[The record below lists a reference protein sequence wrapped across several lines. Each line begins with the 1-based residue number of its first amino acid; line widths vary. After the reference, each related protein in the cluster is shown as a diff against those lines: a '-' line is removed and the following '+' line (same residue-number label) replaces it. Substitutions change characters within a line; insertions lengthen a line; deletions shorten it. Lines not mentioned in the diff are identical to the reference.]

1 MPIVIHPNLPLVA
14 AQGVTA
20 PVVLQ
25 PGSVISARVQQ
36 ILGND
41 TVRISIGSQALDVQ
55 SQVALQAGQTLQL
68 AVSQTAEGSIALAV
82 VSQQGGVPT
91 SPGASQSTSQ
101 NTSLSTGQSNATTIS
116 DTVTLAPAAVASI
129 APQTTPA
136 VAAPTI
142 QLTPQEALAVSVAVQ
157 SAATLQTSLAPLFAN
172 LGVAAGL
179 DNLPPQLQQAIAQV
193 LSQQLNLDQNL
204 TGSDIQQAFQSSGLF
219 LEASLASG
227 SLPQSAA
234 TPDLKAALIVLRQ
247 VLSTSLNALPA
258 TQSALATPS
267 APASAGISQPV
278 AVPAGAAVQQGATPT
293 AAVAGATTATLAA
306 QQTVTAAAAP
316 AAPVSAQ
323 AGTSTAAVA
332 QPATTAATAVL
343 QAGAQSLQLLAQPAM
358 ITAEAAT
365 PTTVSP
371 TLAPQLAS
379 ETAAAAVLTQVSTQ
393 VATGPIAPNVLN
405 PGLANP
411 VIPPAS
417 ALADAAARAAASSA
431 ALSLLQEAVQGL
443 PLTFANASSLLLENG
458 QMISLIPAVAGRSSE
473 VDDAEMARSHPPPP
487 PLSGALPTAQP
498 VLPATLVA
506 NSPAESTMHRLLADT
521 DAAIARQILLQVAS
535 LPGQTDTTA
544 ARLDPIAARWNFEIP
559 FATPQGTAMA
569 QFEISRDGG
578 GNEVAT
584 AKPVWRARF
593 SLDVEPAGPVHAL
606 ISFSGARTSV
616 RMWAERPQTAA
627 QLRAG
632 AGQLSQALALA
643 QLQPGD
649 IVIADGTPPQ
659 AVPAKAGHFLDRA
672 L

>member
-1 MPIVIHPNLPLVA
+1 MSIVIHPNLPLVA

-36 ILGND
+36 VLGNN
-41 TVRISIGSQALDVQ
+41 TVRISISGQPLDVQ
-55 SQVALQAGQTLQL
+55 SQIPLQAGQTLQL
-68 AVSQTAEGSIALAV
+68 AVSQTADGSIALAV

-91 SPGASQSTSQ
+91 SQGASQ
-101 NTSLSTGQSNATTIS
+101 NTGLSNATTIP

-142 QLTPQEALAVSVAVQ
+142 QLTAQEALAVSVAAQ
-157 SAATLQTSLAPLFAN
+157 SAAALQTSLAPLFAN
-172 LGVAAGL
+172 LDVAAGL
-179 DNLPPQLQQAIAQV
+179 NNLPPQLQQAIAQV

-227 SLPQSAA
+227 SLSQSGA

-247 VLSTSLNALPA
+247 VLSTSLDALPA
-258 TQSALATPS
+258 TQGALATQS
-267 APASAGISQPV
+267 VLASAGVSL
-278 AVPAGAAVQQGATPT
+278 AGAAVQQGATPT
-293 AAVAGATTATLAA
+293 AVVAGAIAADLAA
-306 QQTVTAAAAP
+306 QEIVTAAGAP
-316 AAPVSAQ
+316 AAPVAAGAAPQ
-323 AGTSTAAVA
+323 AVIS
-332 QPATTAATAVL
+332 TAATAVL
-343 QAGAQSLQLLAQPAM
+343 EADAQSLQLLAQPAT

-365 PTTVSP
+365 LTAASP
-371 TLAPQLAS
+371 TPVPQPAS
-379 ETAAAAVLTQVSTQ
+379 ETAAAAVLTQG
-393 VATGPIAPNVLN
+393 ATAPDTPNVLT
-405 PGLANP
+405 PGLVNP
-411 VIPPAS
+411 LNPSAS
-417 ALADAAARAAASSA
+417 ALTDAALRVVASSA
-431 ALSLLQEAVQGL
+431 ALNLLQEAVQGL
-443 PLTFANASSLLLENG
+443 PLTLVGASGLMLENG
-458 QMISLIPAVAGRSSE
+458 QMLSLIPAVAGAGSAE

-498 VLPATLVA
+498 VMPATLVS
-506 NSPAESTMHRLLADT
+506 NSPAESAMHRLLAET
-521 DAAIARQILLQVAS
+521 EAAIARQTLLQVAS
-535 LPGQTDTTA
+535 LPGQTDTPA
-544 ARLDPIAARWNFEIP
+544 ARLDPTAARWNFEIP

-578 GNEVAT
+578 GNEVAG
-584 AKPVWRARF
+584 AKRVWRARF

-606 ISFSGARTSV
+606 VSFSGARTSV

-643 QLQPGD
+643 ELQPGD
-649 IVIADGTPPQ
+649 ILIADGTPPQ
-659 AVPAKAGHFLDRA
+659 VAAAKAGHFLDRA